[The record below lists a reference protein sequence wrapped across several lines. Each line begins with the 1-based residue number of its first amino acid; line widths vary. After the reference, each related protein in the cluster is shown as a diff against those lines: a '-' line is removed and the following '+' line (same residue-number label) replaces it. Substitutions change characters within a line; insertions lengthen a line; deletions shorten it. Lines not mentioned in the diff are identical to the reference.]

1 MTITETITLIVCP
14 GMEEEEEADSQAM
27 GADLL
32 GPVFET
38 QSADVLIVGEVS
50 KLLANIELN
59 KLVRWEVEAGL

>member
-1 MTITETITLIVCP
+1 
-14 GMEEEEEADSQAM
+14 M

-50 KLLANIELN
+50 KLIANIELN